1 MITAIKAYITAT
13 EASARSREAV
23 NNDIDK
29 KLASVYQSIESV
41 CDKGE
46 RMVFIDKSL
55 DPALVKRLKEIGY
68 EVDVF
73 YDAFNGWSRITW

>member
-1 MITAIKAYITAT
+1 MITAI
-13 EASARSREAV
+13 EARARSRKAV
-23 NNDIDK
+23 NNDIDR
-29 KLASVYQSIESV
+29 KLESIYQSIESI

-55 DPALVKRLKEIGY
+55 DPTLVKRLKEIGY
-68 EVDVF
+68 EIDVY